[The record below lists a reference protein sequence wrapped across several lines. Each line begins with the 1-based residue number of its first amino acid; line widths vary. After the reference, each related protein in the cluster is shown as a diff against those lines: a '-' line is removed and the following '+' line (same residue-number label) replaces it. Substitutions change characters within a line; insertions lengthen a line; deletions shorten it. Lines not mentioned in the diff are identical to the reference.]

1 MKIFDCTTFYSEHMM
16 MEVRFNILNEYVDKF
31 IVVES
36 RFSHSGEKTKLNFD
50 INNYTKFKDKIIYL
64 IIENEPEDIIEIS
77 SFNDPIALKRMNSIK
92 RIEQSYNYMMKGI
105 KDANDEDL
113 IILSDN
119 DEIPNLNSEQ
129 FKKSKK
135 NIIIFKQLM
144 CYYKFNL
151 LHDRLTWYGS
161 RACKFKHL
169 KTFSWLKNIKN
180 KKYSHWRIDTYFSKL
195 KQRNLEII
203 NDGGWHFTNVK
214 SPKDLFIKMSNFG
227 HHNEFE
233 LSDTSIEDL
242 AFQIKNKIINY
253 NHFTDK
259 TSENKYD
266 YNYKLKNLNPI
277 LLPEYLR
284 LNKKKYHEWFE
295 QS

>member
-36 RFSHSGEKTKLNFD
+36 RFSHSGEKKKLNFD

-92 RIEQSYNYMMKGI
+92 RIEQSY
-105 KDANDEDL
+105 
-113 IILSDN
+113 
-119 DEIPNLNSEQ
+119 
-129 FKKSKK
+129 K